1 MKLAIIQTSYSEN
14 IDEKLAKKVKEASK
28 KADLIILQELHQSPY
43 FCITENPKNFDYAEN
58 FESNLKFWGEVAKE
72 NSVVLVTSLFEKRA
86 EGLYHNTAFVF
97 EKDGTIA
104 GKYRKMHIPDDPA
117 YYEKFYFTEGDLGF
131 NPIETSVGKLGVLIC
146 WDQWFPEAS
155 RMMAM
160 AGAEILIYPT
170 AIGFLDEEPI
180 EEQRSQLERWL
191 TIQKSHSIANGL
203 PVATANRIGFEP
215 DPSKNLKGIT
225 FWGNSFILNAKGEE
239 IAKASETE
247 DEILYAEVL
256 KSETKEMRDM
266 WSFFRDRRIEDYSE
280 LTKRWRD

>member
-1 MKLAIIQTSYSEN
+1 LKLAIIQTSYSEN

-43 FCITENPKNFDYAEN
+43 FCITENPKNFAYAEN

>member
-1 MKLAIIQTSYSEN
+1 LKLAVIQTSYSKN
-14 IDEKLAKKVKEASK
+14 VNEKISEKIAEASK

-43 FCITENPKNFDYAEN
+43 FCITEDPKNFQFANNFQKDLEFWKDIAE
-58 FESNLKFWGEVAKE
+58 K

-97 EKDGTIA
+97 EKDGSIA

-131 NPIETSVGKLGVLIC
+131 NPIQTSVGKLGVLIC

-180 EEQRSQLERWL
+180 KEQKSQLERWL
-191 TIQKSHSIANGL
+191 TIQKSHAIANGI
-203 PVATANRIGFEP
+203 PVATANRVGFEP
-215 DPSKNLKGIT
+215 DPSNNFKGIN
-225 FWGNSFILNAKGEE
+225 FWGNSFILNAKGEV
-239 IAKASETE
+239 ISKASETD
-247 DEILYAEVL
+247 DEVIYAEIL

-266 WSFFRDRRIEDYSE
+266 WPFFRDRRIEDYSD

>member
-1 MKLAIIQTSYSEN
+1 MKLAVIQTSYSKN
-14 IDEKLAKKVKEASK
+14 VNEKISEKIAEASK

-43 FCITENPKNFDYAEN
+43 FCITEDPKNFQFANNFQKDLEFWKDIAE
-58 FESNLKFWGEVAKE
+58 K

-97 EKDGTIA
+97 EKDGSIA

-131 NPIETSVGKLGVLIC
+131 NPIQTSVGKLGVLIC

-180 EEQRSQLERWL
+180 KEQKSQLERWL
-191 TIQKSHSIANGL
+191 TIQKSHAIANGI
-203 PVATANRIGFEP
+203 PVATANRVGFEP
-215 DPSKNLKGIT
+215 DPSNNFKGIN
-225 FWGNSFILNAKGEE
+225 FWGNSFILNAKGEV
-239 IAKASETE
+239 ISKASETD
-247 DEILYAEVL
+247 DEVIYAEIL

-266 WSFFRDRRIEDYSE
+266 WPFFRDRRIEDYSD